1 MKQRTRI
8 IWVPYG
14 YRLKPRAKLKKA
26 VIRQRVP
33 AEPLKATPLRPS
45 AQTYHKEQKVMEE
58 TTISQSG
65 STSTPMDAVI
75 AETDCR
81 AIEEQSHASP
91 KDSLSIKDND
101 NASIEKKSARE
112 AQKETVEESQ
122 VATFDDAFNPYK
134 HYLQDM
140 SHSLVGMPDEAFT
153 RHVDQQDGFTTQ
165 ISQSMKPA
173 RVGTNTTDLTHQKA
187 TQLEA
192 CRTELMLTD
201 ELPRIS
207 RAPDNEINTGRQAH
221 TFPSEPSAT
230 NNEPSTTNN
239 DESEK
244 SEESGN
250 QEAKRKPVG
259 PHLRKLSGIAPS
271 LMSEK
276 YP

>member
-14 YRLKPRAKLKKA
+14 YRLKPRVKLKKA

-33 AEPLKATPLRPS
+33 AEPLKATPLRSP
-45 AQTYHKEQKVMEE
+45 THTHHKEQKVMEE

-91 KDSLSIKDND
+91 KGCLSIKDND
-101 NASIEKKSARE
+101 NASIEKKAARK

-173 RVGTNTTDLTHQKA
+173 KVGTNTTDLTHQKA
-187 TQLEA
+187 AQLGG

-207 RAPDNEINTGRQAH
+207 RTPDNEINAGRQAH
-221 TFPSEPSAT
+221 TFPSEPPAT
-230 NNEPSTTNN
+230 NNE
-239 DESEK
+239 E

-250 QEAKRKPVG
+250 QEAKRNPVG
-259 PHLRKLSGIAPS
+259 PHLRTLSGIAPS